1 MENEKALYKYLFK
14 NEEERTKIIKELEK
28 YLNDALKEIEIKF
41 KELNEIPK
49 NSTNKYE
56 KYMENTLN
64 DLQKLNNE
72 LRKIESNVDCKENIK
87 KDINKLLNLESLNY
101 KNTINIYLNKLSCF
115 DLIKNEEDAKLI
127 QKENEIANLKSNLSF
142 IREQINDLL
151 TNLKYSYM

>member
-1 MENEKALYKYLFK
+1 MDNEKAIYKYLFK
-14 NEEERTKIIKELEK
+14 NEEERTKIIIELEK
-28 YLNDALKEIEIKF
+28 YLNDTFKEIEIKF
-41 KELNEIPK
+41 KESNEIPK

-56 KYMENTLN
+56 KYMENTLKE
-64 DLQKLNNE
+64 LQKLNSE

-115 DLIKNEEDAKLI
+115 DLIKKEEDAKLI
-127 QKENEIANLKSNLSF
+127 QKEKEIANLKSNLGF
-142 IREQINDLL
+142 IREEINDLL

>member
-1 MENEKALYKYLFK
+1 MENEKAIYKYLFK

-28 YLNDALKEIEIKF
+28 YLNDAFKEIEIKY
-41 KELNEIPK
+41 KESNEIPK

-64 DLQKLNNE
+64 ELQKLNSE

-115 DLIKNEEDAKLI
+115 DLIKKEEDAKLI
-127 QKENEIANLKSNLSF
+127 QKEKEIANLKSNLGF
-142 IREQINDLL
+142 IREEINDLL

>member
-1 MENEKALYKYLFK
+1 MDNEKAIYKYLFK
-14 NEEERTKIIKELEK
+14 NEEERTKIIIELEK
-28 YLNDALKEIEIKF
+28 YLNDAFKEIEIKF
-41 KELNEIPK
+41 KESNEIPK

-64 DLQKLNNE
+64 ELQKLNSE

>member
-1 MENEKALYKYLFK
+1 MDNEKAIYKYLFK
-14 NEEERTKIIKELEK
+14 NEEERTKIIIELEK
-28 YLNDALKEIEIKF
+28 YLNDAFKEIEIKF
-41 KELNEIPK
+41 KESNEIPK

-64 DLQKLNNE
+64 ELQKLNNE

>member
-14 NEEERTKIIKELEK
+14 NEEERTKIIIELEK
-28 YLNDALKEIEIKF
+28 YLNDAFKEIEIKF

-64 DLQKLNNE
+64 ELQKLNNE

>member
-14 NEEERTKIIKELEK
+14 NEEERTKIIIELEK
-28 YLNDALKEIEIKF
+28 YLNDAFKDIEIKF
-41 KELNEIPK
+41 KESNEIPK

-64 DLQKLNNE
+64 ELQKLNNE

-115 DLIKNEEDAKLI
+115 DLIKKEEDAKLI
-127 QKENEIANLKSNLSF
+127 QKEKEIANLKSNLGF
-142 IREQINDLL
+142 IREEINDLL

>member
-14 NEEERTKIIKELEK
+14 NEEERTKIIIELEK
-28 YLNDALKEIEIKF
+28 YLNDAFKEIEIKF

-64 DLQKLNNE
+64 ELQKLNNE

-115 DLIKNEEDAKLI
+115 DLIKKEEDAKLI
-127 QKENEIANLKSNLSF
+127 QKEKEIANLKSNLGF
-142 IREQINDLL
+142 IREEINDLL

>member
-41 KELNEIPK
+41 KEFNEIPK

>member
-1 MENEKALYKYLFK
+1 MDNEKAIYKYLFK
-14 NEEERTKIIKELEK
+14 NEEERTKIIIELEK
-28 YLNDALKEIEIKF
+28 YLNDAFKEIEIKF
-41 KELNEIPK
+41 KESNEIPK

-64 DLQKLNNE
+64 ELQKLNNE

-115 DLIKNEEDAKLI
+115 DLIKKEEDAKLI
-127 QKENEIANLKSNLSF
+127 QKEKDIANLKSNLGF
-142 IREQINDLL
+142 IREEINDLL

>member
-28 YLNDALKEIEIKF
+28 YLNDAFKEIEIKF

-72 LRKIESNVDCKENIK
+72 LRNIERNIDCKENIK
-87 KDINKLLNLESLNY
+87 KDINN
-101 KNTINIYLNKLSCF
+101 F
-115 DLIKNEEDAKLI
+115 LI
-127 QKENEIANLKSNLSF
+127 
-142 IREQINDLL
+142 
-151 TNLKYSYM
+151 

>member
-1 MENEKALYKYLFK
+1 MENEKAIYKYLFK

-28 YLNDALKEIEIKF
+28 YLNDAFKEIEIKF
-41 KELNEIPK
+41 KEFNEIPK

-127 QKENEIANLKSNLSF
+127 QKEKEIANLKSNLSF

>member
-1 MENEKALYKYLFK
+1 MDNEKAIYKYLFK
-14 NEEERTKIIKELEK
+14 NEEERTKIIIELEK
-28 YLNDALKEIEIKF
+28 YLNDAFKEIEIKF

-64 DLQKLNNE
+64 ELQKLNNE

-115 DLIKNEEDAKLI
+115 DLIKKEEDAKLI
-127 QKENEIANLKSNLSF
+127 QKEKEIANLKSNLGF
-142 IREQINDLL
+142 IREEINDLL

>member
-1 MENEKALYKYLFK
+1 MENEKTLYKYLFK

-28 YLNDALKEIEIKF
+28 YLNDAFKEIEIKF

-115 DLIKNEEDAKLI
+115 DLIKKEEDAKLI
-127 QKENEIANLKSNLSF
+127 QKEKEIANLKSNLGF
-142 IREQINDLL
+142 IREEINDLL

>member
-1 MENEKALYKYLFK
+1 MDNEKAIYKYLFK
-14 NEEERTKIIKELEK
+14 NEEERTKIIIELEK
-28 YLNDALKEIEIKF
+28 YLNDAFKEIEIKF
-41 KELNEIPK
+41 KESNEIPK

-64 DLQKLNNE
+64 ELQKLNNE

-115 DLIKNEEDAKLI
+115 DLIKKEEDAKLI
-127 QKENEIANLKSNLSF
+127 QKEKEIANLKSNLGF
-142 IREQINDLL
+142 IREEINDLL

>member
-28 YLNDALKEIEIKF
+28 YLNDAFKEIEIKF

-127 QKENEIANLKSNLSF
+127 QKEYEIANLKSNLSF

>member
-1 MENEKALYKYLFK
+1 MDNEKAIYKYLFK
-14 NEEERTKIIKELEK
+14 NEEERTKIIIELEK
-28 YLNDALKEIEIKF
+28 YLNEAFKEIEIKF
-41 KELNEIPK
+41 KESNEIPK

-64 DLQKLNNE
+64 ELQKLNSE

-115 DLIKNEEDAKLI
+115 DLIKKEEDAKLI
-127 QKENEIANLKSNLSF
+127 QKEKEIANLKSNLGF
-142 IREQINDLL
+142 IREEINDLL

>member
-1 MENEKALYKYLFK
+1 MDNEKAIYKYLFK
-14 NEEERTKIIKELEK
+14 NEEERIKIIIELEK
-28 YLNDALKEIEIKF
+28 YLNDAFKEIEIKF

-115 DLIKNEEDAKLI
+115 DLIKKEEDAKLI
-127 QKENEIANLKSNLSF
+127 QKEKEIANLKSNLGF
-142 IREQINDLL
+142 IREEINDLL

>member
-14 NEEERTKIIKELEK
+14 NEEERTKIIIELEK
-28 YLNDALKEIEIKF
+28 YLNDAFKEIEIKF

-64 DLQKLNNE
+64 ELQKLNNE

-115 DLIKNEEDAKLI
+115 DLIKKEEDAKLI
-127 QKENEIANLKSNLSF
+127 QKEKEIANLKSNLGF
-142 IREQINDLL
+142 IREEINDLL
-151 TNLKYSYM
+151 TNLKYSHM

>member
-14 NEEERTKIIKELEK
+14 NEEERTKIIIELEK
-28 YLNDALKEIEIKF
+28 YLNDAFKEIEIKF
-41 KELNEIPK
+41 KESNEIPK

-64 DLQKLNNE
+64 ELQKLNNE

-115 DLIKNEEDAKLI
+115 DLIKKEEDAKLI
-127 QKENEIANLKSNLSF
+127 QKEKEIANLKSNLGF
-142 IREQINDLL
+142 IREEINDLL

>member
-1 MENEKALYKYLFK
+1 MENEKAIYKYLFK

-28 YLNDALKEIEIKF
+28 YLNDAFKEIEIKF
-41 KELNEIPK
+41 KEFNEIPK

-115 DLIKNEEDAKLI
+115 DLIKKEEDAKLI
-127 QKENEIANLKSNLSF
+127 QKEKEIANLKSNLGF
-142 IREQINDLL
+142 IREEINDLL

>member
-14 NEEERTKIIKELEK
+14 NEEERTKIIIELEK
-28 YLNDALKEIEIKF
+28 YLNDAFKEIEIKF

-64 DLQKLNNE
+64 ELQKLNNE

-115 DLIKNEEDAKLI
+115 DLIKKEEDAKLI
-127 QKENEIANLKSNLSF
+127 QKEKEIANLKSN
-142 IREQINDLL
+142 
-151 TNLKYSYM
+151 Y

>member
-1 MENEKALYKYLFK
+1 MENEKKLYKYLFK
-14 NEEERTKIIKELEK
+14 NEEERTKIIIELEK
-28 YLNDALKEIEIKF
+28 YLNDAFKEIEIKF
-41 KELNEIPK
+41 KESNEIPK

-64 DLQKLNNE
+64 ELQKLNNE

-115 DLIKNEEDAKLI
+115 DLIKKEEDEKLI
-127 QKENEIANLKSNLSF
+127 QKEKEIANLKSNLGF
-142 IREQINDLL
+142 IREEINDLL
-151 TNLKYSYM
+151 TNLKYFYI

>member
-1 MENEKALYKYLFK
+1 MDNEKAIYKYLFK
-14 NEEERTKIIKELEK
+14 NEEERTKIIIELEK
-28 YLNDALKEIEIKF
+28 YLNDAFKEIEIKF
-41 KELNEIPK
+41 KESNEIPK

-64 DLQKLNNE
+64 ELQKLNSE

-115 DLIKNEEDAKLI
+115 DLIKKEEDAKLI
-127 QKENEIANLKSNLSF
+127 QKEKEIANLKSNLGF
-142 IREQINDLL
+142 IREEINDLL

>member
-28 YLNDALKEIEIKF
+28 YLNDAFKEIEIKF

-127 QKENEIANLKSNLSF
+127 QKEKEIANLKSNLSF

>member
-1 MENEKALYKYLFK
+1 MDNEKAIYKYLFK
-14 NEEERTKIIKELEK
+14 NEEERTKIIIELEK
-28 YLNDALKEIEIKF
+28 YLNDAFKEIEIKF
-41 KELNEIPK
+41 KESNEIPK

-56 KYMENTLN
+56 KYMENTLKE
-64 DLQKLNNE
+64 LQKLNSE

-115 DLIKNEEDAKLI
+115 DLIKKEEDAKLI
-127 QKENEIANLKSNLSF
+127 QKEKEIANLKSNLGF
-142 IREQINDLL
+142 IREEINDLL

>member
-28 YLNDALKEIEIKF
+28 YLNDAFKEIEIKF
-41 KELNEIPK
+41 KESNEIPK

-64 DLQKLNNE
+64 ELQKLNNE

>member
-1 MENEKALYKYLFK
+1 MDNEKAIYKYLFK
-14 NEEERTKIIKELEK
+14 NEEERTKIIIELEK
-28 YLNDALKEIEIKF
+28 YLNDAFKEIEIKF

-64 DLQKLNNE
+64 ELQKLNSE

-115 DLIKNEEDAKLI
+115 DLIKKEEDAKLI
-127 QKENEIANLKSNLSF
+127 QKEKEIANLKSNLGF
-142 IREQINDLL
+142 IREEINDLL

>member
-28 YLNDALKEIEIKF
+28 YLNDAFKEIEIKF

>member
-1 MENEKALYKYLFK
+1 MDNEKAIYKYLFK
-14 NEEERTKIIKELEK
+14 NEEERTKIIIELEK
-28 YLNDALKEIEIKF
+28 YLNDAFKEIEIKY
-41 KELNEIPK
+41 KESNEIPK

-64 DLQKLNNE
+64 ELQKLNSE

-115 DLIKNEEDAKLI
+115 DLIKKEEDAKLI
-127 QKENEIANLKSNLSF
+127 QKEKDIANLKSNLGF
-142 IREQINDLL
+142 IREEINDLL

>member
-1 MENEKALYKYLFK
+1 MDNEKAIYKYLFK
-14 NEEERTKIIKELEK
+14 NEEERIKIIIELEK
-28 YLNDALKEIEIKF
+28 YLNDAFKEIEIKF
-41 KELNEIPK
+41 KESNEIPK

-64 DLQKLNNE
+64 ELQKLNNE

-115 DLIKNEEDAKLI
+115 DLIKKEEDAKLI
-127 QKENEIANLKSNLSF
+127 QKEKEIANLKSNLGF
-142 IREQINDLL
+142 IREEINDLL